1 MHARAHS
8 STPVVLLARLLQN
21 NRVAKIA
28 VNTVLL
34 TGADADT
41 SPVRNP
47 IAGMRRGDQP
57 LGSALPLT
65 PTSAIWT

>member
-8 STPVVLLARLLQN
+8 STPVILLARLLQN

-47 IAGMRRGDQP
+47 IAGMRQGDQ
-57 LGSALPLT
+57 L
-65 PTSAIWT
+65 SAIWT